1 MQTKASTVDAYL
13 KSLPEDRRP
22 AITAIRNV
30 ILKNLDKDY
39 EEGILY
45 GMIGYFVP
53 HRIFPAGYHCDPTK
67 PLLFIALASQ
77 KNHMALY
84 LSGIYG
90 SEDEAKWFKAA
101 WAKTGKKLDV
111 GKSRV
116 RFKKLEDLA
125 LDVIGE
131 SVKRISAK
139 TYMKRYQD
147 IRAAHKPTPRAEIAK
162 RIKARAAAKGK

>member
-1 MQTKASTVDAYL
+1 VQSKATNVESYL
-13 KSLPEDRRP
+13 KSLPEDRRA
-22 AITAIRNV
+22 AISTVRNV

-39 EEGILY
+39 EEGIAY

-90 SEDEAKWFKAA
+90 SEDEAKWLKAA
-101 WAKTGKKLDV
+101 WAKSGKKLDL
-111 GKSRV
+111 GKSCV

-125 LDVIGE
+125 LDVIGQ
-131 SVKRISAK
+131 SVKRIPAK
-139 TYMKRYQD
+139 AYVKRYQE

-162 RIKARAAAKGK
+162 RMKAKAAAKGK